1 MDTLGAIICLKF
13 IGNCWLYYP
22 LPLRHSNEYRFSYTN
37 HAFNWMYLMT
47 PQQQAVGVTI
57 LFSAIGVLAD
67 YYLKIASGK
76 AFPWNSWQFLLGL
89 SLYASTAF
97 GWLFVMQHLKLAA
110 VGILYTS
117 SMLVMLA
124 IVGYFGFGEKL
135 SIKEWI
141 GFALALASVLL
152 LVRDH

>member
-1 MDTLGAIICLKF
+1 M
-13 IGNCWLYYP
+13 NP
-22 LPLRHSNEYRFSYTN
+22 
-37 HAFNWMYLMT
+37 MT
-47 PQQQAVGVTI
+47 PQQQAIGVTI

-76 AFPWNSWQFLLGL
+76 PFPWNSWQFILGL

-124 IVGYFGFGEKL
+124 VVGYFGFGEKL
-135 SIKEWI
+135 SIREWI
-141 GFALALASVLL
+141 GFALALASVVL